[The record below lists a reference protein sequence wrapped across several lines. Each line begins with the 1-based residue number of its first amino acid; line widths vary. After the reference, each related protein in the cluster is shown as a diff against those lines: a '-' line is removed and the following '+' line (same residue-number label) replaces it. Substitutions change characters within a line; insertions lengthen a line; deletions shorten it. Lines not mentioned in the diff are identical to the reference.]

1 REPVRRRFRQVENV
15 KRWLPL
21 LLWAALVFAVSSL
34 HGSSFPK
41 SVLFDY
47 DKLLH
52 GAEYAAGGL
61 LAALAP
67 GAPTWQLAFLAA
79 ALVALYGASDELHQL
94 FVPGRS
100 CDVRDWIADAAG
112 GTLGAVLWRIRTR

>member
-1 REPVRRRFRQVENV
+1 M

-21 LLWAALVFAVSSL
+21 LAWAALVFLVSSI
-34 HGSSFPK
+34 HGSSFP
-41 SVLFDY
+41 SSAIFDY

-52 GAEYAAGGL
+52 GLEYATGGV
-61 LAALAP
+61 LAAYALRARTWKLAL
-67 GAPTWQLAFLAA
+67 TAA

-94 FVPGRS
+94 LVPGRS
-100 CDVRDWIADAAG
+100 CDWRDWIADAAG